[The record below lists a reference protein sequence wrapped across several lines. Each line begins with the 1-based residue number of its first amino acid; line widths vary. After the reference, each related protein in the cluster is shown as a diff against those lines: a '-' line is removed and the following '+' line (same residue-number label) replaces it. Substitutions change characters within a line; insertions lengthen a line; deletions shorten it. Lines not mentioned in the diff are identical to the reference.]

1 VARFYRLTLIVVL
14 AGLLGGVPAYALLQ
28 RELAGPTGE
37 MMPGLVTMLLAPAA
51 GFPVFL
57 AIALVVVGLTGMK
70 LTAGRGMLLGLLAVI
85 MYDVAASIYV
95 LYLKPNSAFRG
106 VDGFGYLIMRIAY
119 SGPSQFGAAL
129 VTGFAT
135 WLACRILPDS
145 AGDTRADAAMM

>member
-1 VARFYRLTLIVVL
+1 VARFYRLTLIAAL
-14 AGLLGGVPAYALLQ
+14 AGLLGGAPAYALLQ
-28 RELAGPTGE
+28 WELAGPTGE
-37 MMPGLVTMLLAPAA
+37 MMPGLVTVLLAPAA

-57 AIALVVVGLTGMK
+57 AVALVVVGLTSMR
-70 LTAGRGMLLGLLAVI
+70 LTVVRGMFLGVLAVI

-119 SGPSQFGAAL
+119 SGPSQVAAAIA
-129 VTGFAT
+129 TGFAT

-145 AGDTRADAAMM
+145 AGDTRADPAMM